1 MILCKINLIDNE
13 FEGARDGV
21 VARALTS
28 HQCGPGSNPGIDAIC
43 GLSLLLV
50 LSFAP
55 RGFLWV
61 LQFFSQT
68 NVSKF
73 QFDQES
79 GRRETTLWMCYP
91 PNHIVIIII
100 INIFSAINYCFL
112 HSPRTGANPWSWG
125 TRVISNWWTATFS
138 VCAQFLGWLWWWWWW
153 WWWLELL
160 DQSMSLDYNLLF
172 LQPVIQAQSSPL
184 HQRPFQRMKAN
195 SSL

>member
-1 MILCKINLIDNE
+1 MWPGFKSWHLCHMWVE
-13 FEGARDGV
+13 FV
-21 VARALTS
+21 V
-28 HQCGPGSNPGIDAIC
+28 G
-43 GLSLLLV
+43 SLLCSKRFSLGTPV
-50 LSFAP
+50 
-55 RGFLWV
+55 FL
-61 LQFFSQT
+61 T
-68 NVSKF
+68 NQRFKF

-79 GRRETTLWMCYP
+79 GRWETTLWMCYP
-91 PNHIVIIII
+91 PNHIVIII

-125 TRVISNWWTATFS
+125 TRGIFNWWTATFS

-153 WWWLELL
+153 WLLLELL